1 MVLGAGLGDVGDA
14 SFTHFGEE
22 TDARRRASKLDEA
35 LELIGRLWTG
45 EPFVYEGA
53 HFNIGPVVLTPTP
66 CKSRGSRSGSA
77 AAIRAKGRA
86 GGRHAGT
93 VRCSSG
99 LTAAIC
105 CLTM

>member
-53 HFNIGPVVLTPTP
+53 HFNIGPVVFTPTP
-66 CKSRGSRSGSA
+66 VQEPRIPIWIGGGYPR
-77 AAIRAKGRA
+77 KGRA

-99 LTAAIC
+99 LTAATW